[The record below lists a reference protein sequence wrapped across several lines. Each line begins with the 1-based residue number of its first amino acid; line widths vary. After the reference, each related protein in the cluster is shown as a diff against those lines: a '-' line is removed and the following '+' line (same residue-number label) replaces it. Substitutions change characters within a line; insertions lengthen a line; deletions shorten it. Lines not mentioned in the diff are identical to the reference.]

1 MVAEPQ
7 LFVAAERDEEI
18 ERGIENENEKGD
30 YERAVMIDHSRYDM
44 RRVGEL
50 TRATEDVAELV
61 RGSSVA
67 AAAAVE
73 FGVMHEEGL
82 NSEMKFLVD
91 TDSARIGAEVAAS

>member
-7 LFVAAERDEEI
+7 LFVAAVRDEEI
-18 ERGIENENEKGD
+18 ERGIENEKGD
-30 YERAVMIDHSRYDM
+30 YEREELFDHSTYDM